1 MADDT
6 QPAFNRNVLNCLY
19 NFVKTK
25 DTQNK
30 PVIHFSTVINQFGEN
45 GDKTGWTYITIPAA
59 IAQQIKPGNKK
70 TFRVKG
76 KLDDYAI
83 KGVALLP
90 AGEGDFMMALNATI
104 RKAIRKGKGATLQV
118 ALTEDEE
125 EIKPP
130 ADFIDCLAD
139 EPAAGQHF
147 KRLAKS
153 HQNYFTKWITDA
165 KTPQTRD
172 RRIAASVNAL
182 AKGWGYGEMI
192 RSLKQDREDISS

>member
-1 MADDT
+1 M
-6 QPAFNRNVLNCLY
+6 V
-19 NFVKTK
+19 
-25 DTQNK
+25 
-30 PVIHFSTVINQFGEN
+30 HFSTVICQFGEN

-76 KLDDYAI
+76 MLDNLAI
-83 KGVALLP
+83 KCVALLP
-90 AGEGDFMMALNATI
+90 AGEGDFIMALNASM
-104 RKAIRKGKGATLQV
+104 RKSLRKGKGATLQV
-118 ALTEDEE
+118 ALAEDSE

-130 ADFIDCLAD
+130 ADFIDCLTD
-139 EPAAGQHF
+139 EPAARQYYSG
-147 KRLAKS
+147 LAKS

-172 RRIAASVNAL
+172 KRIAASINAL

-192 RSLKQDREDISS
+192 RSLKKDRAELG